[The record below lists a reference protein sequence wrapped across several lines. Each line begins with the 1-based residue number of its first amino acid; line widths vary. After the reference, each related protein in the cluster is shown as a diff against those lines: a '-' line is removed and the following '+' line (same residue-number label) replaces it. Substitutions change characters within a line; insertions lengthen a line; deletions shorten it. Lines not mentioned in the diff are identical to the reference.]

1 MDPSL
6 MKKGH
11 VGTGRLR
18 FGYHNNFASR
28 GDRPF
33 ARGAQGCMRDSLAY
47 GM

>member
-6 MKKGH
+6 MKKRH

-28 GDRPF
+28 GDRPLLV
-33 ARGAQGCMRDSLAY
+33 AQGCMRDSLAY